1 MVDFKDCTFFDIYIP
16 NVFSPNEDGYND
28 FFDIHLPENLIVESF
43 SIQIFD
49 RWGNRV
55 FSSLNINDSWDGK
68 LNTETL
74 SAGVYIYFIDL
85 DYIDEN
91 GPGSEFISGDIGIV
105 R

>member
-1 MVDFKDCTFFDIYIP
+1 M
-16 NVFSPNEDGYND
+16 
-28 FFDIHLPENLIVESF
+28 
-43 SIQIFD
+43 
-49 RWGNRV
+49 
-55 FSSLNINDSWDGK
+55 NIDDSWDGK

-74 SAGVYIYFIDL
+74 STGVYIYFIDL